1 MRLLKQLSGRLPG
14 KGDPKGMSSKKRN
27 AYREVVIPYGHEE
40 RTLRIPAE
48 NLDWVKGPKY
58 VPPIADLPAAVR
70 EAIRTP
76 IKALPLPELVSRHGK
91 KTVILVDDGT
101 RSTPQDLILPVL
113 LDELNGASV
122 KDGDISILIALG
134 THRPM
139 DEAECKGRY
148 GEAVM
153 ARVKIENLSQ
163 DLRDFVDLGKTPSG
177 IPIQISRQYL
187 ENELRIAV
195 GNIIPHMYAGWAG
208 GAKLLQPGVS
218 SPLTTS
224 KTHVMAAPH
233 VYEFLGREDNPVRR
247 EMEEIA
253 IKSGLTFIVNVVLN
267 REGEVVAVVAGDVV
281 AAHRAG
287 VEIARPI
294 YTIPLKERVDILIA
308 SSHPANRDL
317 FQGFKAINNSGMMVK
332 DGGTLILVIP
342 APEGIAPDHPEVVAL
357 EMTPGSQVLEMVEQG
372 EITNGVAATAY
383 MALDRTR
390 SRAEII
396 LVTEGISRQE
406 ASKIGLI
413 ATKDF
418 EEALRTA
425 MERQGGKARIG
436 VITHGADVVAQFE

>member
-1 MRLLKQLSGRLPG
+1 MGRSKQST
-14 KGDPKGMSSKKRN
+14 
-27 AYREVVIPYGHEE
+27 YRAVAIPYGHET

-58 VPPIADLPAAVR
+58 VPPIPEVPTAVR
-70 EAIRTP
+70 EAIRSP
-76 IKALPLPELVSRHGK
+76 IKTSPLPEMVSRHGK

-101 RSTPQDLILPVL
+101 RSTPQNLILPVL
-113 LDELNGASV
+113 LDELNGAGV
-122 KDGDISILIALG
+122 KDDDISVLIARG

-139 DEAECKGRY
+139 TEAECRERY

-153 ARVKIENLSQ
+153 ARVKVENLSQ
-163 DLRDFVDLGKTPSG
+163 DLRDFVDLGVTPSC

-187 ENELRIAV
+187 EKELRIAV

-208 GAKLLQPGVS
+208 GAKLVQPGVS

-224 KTHVMAAPH
+224 KTHVMAAPY
-233 VYEFLGREDNPVRR
+233 VYEYLGREDNPVRR

-253 IKSGLTFIVNVVLN
+253 IKSGLQFIVNVVLN
-267 REGEVVAVVAGDVV
+267 REGEVVAVVAGDVIG
-281 AAHRAG
+281 AHRAG

-308 SSHPANRDL
+308 SSHPADRDL
-317 FQGFKAINNSGMMVK
+317 FQGFKAINNSGMMVR

-357 EMTPGSQVLEMVEQG
+357 GMTPGTQVLEMVERG
-372 EITNGVAATAY
+372 EVTNGVAATAY

-390 SRAEII
+390 SRAKII
-396 LVTEGISRQE
+396 LVTEGISGEE

-418 EEALRTA
+418 DEALRSA
-425 MERQGGKARIG
+425 MDRQGEKVQIG
-436 VITHGADVVAQFE
+436 VITHGADVLAQFEQKPDEVP